1 MNKFLKIVTLI
12 LTTFT
17 LSCCNNDDDKP
28 IAEIDKLPP
37 ATQTG
42 ANTFGCLL
50 DGKAFLPGNFPN
62 ASNCFYQFVDG
73 QFYFVVS
80 AANDINDNL
89 KVIRLRTEKKQIFEG
104 ETYDLFEWIDGNAT
118 GNYTNNNIELYT
130 THTHTGK
137 LIITKLDEVN
147 HIVSG
152 TFWFDVQDNT
162 GVVHQIREGR
172 FDMQYSQ

>member
-1 MNKFLKIVTLI
+1 MKKLLLLL

-17 LSCCNNDDDKP
+17 LSCCNKDDDKP

-62 ASNCFYQFVDG
+62 ATNCFYQFVDG
-73 QFYFVVS
+73 EYYFALNTS
-80 AANDINDNL
+80 KINQDNL
-89 KVIRLRTEKKQIFEG
+89 LANIGLITNAKQIEQNEAYILEENIPTNVYGQYGLEG
-104 ETYDLFEWIDGNAT
+104 IFTTTDGATYT
-118 GNYTNNNIELYT
+118 GELTITELYE
-130 THTHTGK
+130 
-137 LIITKLDEVN
+137 IT

-152 TFWFDVQDNT
+152 TFWFDVLDT
-162 GVVHQIREGR
+162 FGVVHQIREGR
-172 FDMQYSQ
+172 FDMQYTN